1 MRPRRRSSLLN
12 NSTTTTPAVIVATMM
27 IMLSSTSLL
36 SSGGG
41 YCLGRC
47 RRHSSSSSF
56 VVAALRSPS
65 QVHRHVVQRY
75 SRRHRR
81 TAATTTQ
88 IAFQLSSSSI
98 VDDNTA
104 NVARPSRRTN
114 NDKLKALQSQA
125 NQQQL
130 FNIDND
136 NNNDYERRRLLL
148 QSNSKL
154 ALAPMMEYTDRHFR
168 HLIRLLSDR
177 TIVYSEMV
185 AANAISHQ
193 TGDRSQQQQH
203 SSDGMGG
210 VLERGG
216 GGGPLRFLQQGHIP
230 EGPSVLQLGGSDVH
244 QLYTA
249 ARTVHQYYELQ
260 KRQLNEYDSN
270 SCWIHNNNNGNS
282 NIYNDD
288 DGSSGGGIAAAA
300 AAAANGVVLN
310 GKRDEL
316 LNKVHANYT
325 SLNLNCGC
333 PSPKVANKGCFG
345 AALMSDPNHV
355 ARLTRALHD
364 GARGTMPVSVKC
376 RIGTDDWMVQ
386 RGNGGLGYTRD
397 GYTTLRSM
405 KDEYAELCN
414 FIEIVASHG
423 TVTNF
428 QIHARI
434 AVLSKDYSPSE
445 NRKVPPL
452 RYEHVR
458 QLTMDYPELQFTLNG
473 GCDTLLDVQR
483 ELELCNTL
491 EGVMVG
497 RGFVANPWG
506 FATADELL
514 YPTTTTTTTNNNNV
528 RQRQQQKRPRHRLE
542 ILEEYGN
549 HADYEEARYG
559 SSKVRRYILRAI
571 TNLFAGEHNSKHY
584 RIALDEIVAASSS
597 RKQRR
602 ILRGEEE
609 EENESA
615 SSQLLL
621 SELILQAATKH
632 LSEEVLYRTP
642 RESYDRMV
650 YMAEQAEQ
658 KKNVITTVMFG
669 GFGTSSSISSG
680 GNNNGDTLVQQWQTS
695 RKEEGRRAIDE

>member
-1 MRPRRRSSLLN
+1 
-12 NSTTTTPAVIVATMM
+12 
-27 IMLSSTSLL
+27 MLSSTSLL

-47 RRHSSSSSF
+47 HRRSSSF

-65 QVHRHVVQRY
+65 TNTSSASHVVHRHGVQRY
-75 SRRHRR
+75 SRRHRH

-88 IAFQLSSSSI
+88 IAFQMSSSSI
-98 VDDNTA
+98 VGDNAA

-114 NDKLKALQSQA
+114 NDKLKALHSSQA
-125 NQQQL
+125 NNDNQRQQL

-136 NNNDYERRRLLL
+136 SNDYERRQLLL

-168 HLIRLLSDR
+168 HLIRLLSDK

-193 TGDRSQQQQH
+193 TTGDRSQQQQQQQQH
-203 SSDGMGG
+203 SSDGIG
-210 VLERGG
+210 VLERG
-216 GGGPLRFLQQGHIP
+216 GGGPLRFLQQGHVP

-260 KRQLNEYDSN
+260 KQQLNEYDSN
-270 SCWIHNNNNGNS
+270 SCWIHNDGNS
-282 NIYNDD
+282 NSYNDD
-288 DGSSGGGIAAAA
+288 NSSGGGIAAAA
-300 AAAANGVVLN
+300 AANSVVLN

-316 LNKVHANYT
+316 LNRVHVNYT

-376 RIGTDDWMVQ
+376 RIGTDDWMPQ
-386 RGNGGLGYTRD
+386 RGDGGSGFTRD

-414 FIEIVASHG
+414 FIEIVASRG
-423 TVTNF
+423 VVTNF

-458 QLTMDYPELQFTLNG
+458 QLAIDYPELQFTLNG
-473 GCDTLLDVQR
+473 GCDTLLDVRR

-514 YPTTTTTTTNNNNV
+514 YPTTTTTTITTTKNNY
-528 RQRQQQKRPRHRLE
+528 RQQQRQQQQQRPRNRLE
-542 ILEEYGN
+542 ILEEYGK

-602 ILRGEEE
+602 ILRGGEE

-695 RKEEGRRAIDE
+695 RKEEELLMNDQN

>member
-12 NSTTTTPAVIVATMM
+12 NSTTTTSAVIVATMM

-47 RRHSSSSSF
+47 HRHSSSSSF

-65 QVHRHVVQRY
+65 KVHRHGVQRY

-88 IAFQLSSSSI
+88 IAFQISSSSI
-98 VDDNTA
+98 VDNNKD

-125 NQQQL
+125 SNDNQRQQL

-136 NNNDYERRRLLL
+136 SNDYEQRRLLL

-168 HLIRLLSDR
+168 HLIRLLSDK

-193 TGDRSQQQQH
+193 TTGDQSQQRH
-203 SSDGMGG
+203 SSDSIGG
-210 VLERGG
+210 VLERG

-244 QLYTA
+244 QLYSA

-260 KRQLNEYDSN
+260 KQQLNEYDSN
-270 SCWIHNNNNGNS
+270 SCWIHNNGNS
-282 NIYNDD
+282 NSYNDD
-288 DGSSGGGIAAAA
+288 NSSGGGIAAAA
-300 AAAANGVVLN
+300 AANSVVLN

-316 LNKVHANYT
+316 LNRVHVNYT

-355 ARLTRALHD
+355 ARLTKALHD

-376 RIGTDDWMVQ
+376 RIGTDDWMLQ
-386 RGNGGLGYTRD
+386 RGNGGLGFTRD

-414 FIEIVASHG
+414 FIEIVASRG
-423 TVTNF
+423 TVTDF

-458 QLTMDYPELQFTLNG
+458 QLAIDYPELQFTLNG

-483 ELELCNTL
+483 ELELCNML

-497 RGFVANPWG
+497 RGFVANPCG

-514 YPTTTTTTTNNNNV
+514 YPTTTTTTTTNNNDRQQQ
-528 RQRQQQKRPRHRLE
+528 RQRQRPRNRLE
-542 ILEEYGN
+542 ILEEYGK

-609 EENESA
+609 GENESA

-658 KKNVITTVMFG
+658 KKNVITTAMFG

-695 RKEEGRRAIDE
+695 RKEE